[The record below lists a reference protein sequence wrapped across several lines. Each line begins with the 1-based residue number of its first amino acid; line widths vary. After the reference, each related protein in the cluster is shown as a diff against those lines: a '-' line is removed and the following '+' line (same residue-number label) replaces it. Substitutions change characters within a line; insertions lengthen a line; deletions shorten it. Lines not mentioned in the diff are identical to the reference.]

1 VHLAG
6 GLVITIA
13 GALSAETRTCPRGT
27 PAVTLSFCGRVDFL
41 TRSHSMKSLLVSAI
55 AIASMLI
62 LSAAGAPGL
71 AASPRSPSPSRSGS
85 TKAEA
90 YSVVKIGDE
99 VKVIKKSDLSGL
111 KKSTADEDK
120 KDLKAY
126 QDAKK
131 EFSKSKDKSAM
142 PKKPVKRS
150 VHVLKSSLKTQQE
163 AEAWMSK
170 YLEGKKD
177 GPKAGKTAS
186 NW

>member
-1 VHLAG
+1 
-6 GLVITIA
+6 
-13 GALSAETRTCPRGT
+13 
-27 PAVTLSFCGRVDFL
+27 
-41 TRSHSMKSLLVSAI
+41 MKSLLVSAI

-62 LSAAGAPGL
+62 LSAAGTPGL